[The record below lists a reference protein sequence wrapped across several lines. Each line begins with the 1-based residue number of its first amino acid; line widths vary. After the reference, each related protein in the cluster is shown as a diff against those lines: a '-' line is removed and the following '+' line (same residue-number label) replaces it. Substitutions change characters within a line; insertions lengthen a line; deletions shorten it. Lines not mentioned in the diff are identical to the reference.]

1 MSGNPQA
8 NHKEILKTGNFFTI
22 VCTKDCDG
30 ELSRGGWRAEM
41 WKERHHPSPQ
51 VCFFFLFFFFHTSAS
66 EGHSFFSL
74 LFLLLWTKIVPNF
87 DKFLS
92 KLLLV

>member
-8 NHKEILKTGNFFTI
+8 NQKEILKTGNFFTI
-22 VCTKDCDG
+22 VCAKDCDG
-30 ELSRGGWRAEM
+30 VLSRGGWRAEM

-74 LFLLLWTKIVPNF
+74 LFFNVVDQNCP
-87 DKFLS
+87 KF
-92 KLLLV
+92 